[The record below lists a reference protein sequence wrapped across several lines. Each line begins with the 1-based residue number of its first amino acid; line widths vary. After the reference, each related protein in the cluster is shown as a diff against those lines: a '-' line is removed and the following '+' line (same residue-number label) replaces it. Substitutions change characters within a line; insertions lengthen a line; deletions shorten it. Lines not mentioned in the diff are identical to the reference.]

1 MYISSPSVLRP
12 KLPGLAIGLAICLIS
27 FSNSVAVGQGLDATK
42 TRYSLPLPEA
52 PTIDGIIDADESW
65 VWAGGA
71 AGNNWRITIDD
82 DLEDFIRGG
91 QIGDGGGSAPA
102 DNEDLSFNIFAGHDS
117 ENLYIAAQ
125 IMDFDIGEDSAE
137 FESENGQTWLDDSVE
152 VFIDGDN
159 SNFPERDTTGMNPEV
174 VDTGGQYVITIN
186 NAFRQ
191 AEAGNPGYGP
201 NEAWYARAE
210 LTDTG
215 WDAEFRISLD
225 AIGNP
230 QPGDV
235 IGFDIAVNDDDDD
248 GPAERQVIWSGSP
261 HVEATYGNL
270 VLGGKNYTA
279 PRTTTAPTIDG
290 VIDPDEYAG
299 AQAEVVN
306 GNTGVYNIPSG
317 DDTWEEGDS
326 SYTYWVTHDDDA
338 VYVGVDVVD
347 DEIFTDS
354 ADAGSEDGQTWVDDS
369 IEIFFD
375 PDDSNDSGRGDK
387 EFEGQYVLTANGA
400 WRDNEANNPQFGE
413 NDDWYAVTS
422 ETEDGYAVEFR
433 VNKSALLDPED
444 GDMLGWNVALNDDDG
459 SGRKLQLNW
468 NGRPHSEFTYGFL
481 TLGEGLVDVCDPNAS
496 ADLNGNGTV
505 DFPDFLILSGNFNME
520 VSSHADGD
528 LNCNGTVDFPDFL
541 ALSASFGSE
550 TAAAQSVP
558 EPSGFVTL
566 CLGGM
571 LVGYLR
577 PRRRRK

>member
-1 MYISSPSVLRP
+1 M
-12 KLPGLAIGLAICLIS
+12 
-27 FSNSVAVGQGLDATK
+27 
-42 TRYSLPLPEA
+42 
-52 PTIDGIIDADESW
+52 
-65 VWAGGA
+65 
-71 AGNNWRITIDD
+71 
-82 DLEDFIRGG
+82 
-91 QIGDGGGSAPA
+91 
-102 DNEDLSFNIFAGHDS
+102 
-117 ENLYIAAQ
+117 
-125 IMDFDIGEDSAE
+125 
-137 FESENGQTWLDDSVE
+137 
-152 VFIDGDN
+152 
-159 SNFPERDTTGMNPEV
+159 
-174 VDTGGQYVITIN
+174 
-186 NAFRQ
+186 
-191 AEAGNPGYGP
+191 
-201 NEAWYARAE
+201 
-210 LTDTG
+210 
-215 WDAEFRISLD
+215 
-225 AIGNP
+225 
-230 QPGDV
+230 
-235 IGFDIAVNDDDDD
+235 
-248 GPAERQVIWSGSP
+248 
-261 HVEATYGNL
+261 
-270 VLGGKNYTA
+270 
-279 PRTTTAPTIDG
+279 
-290 VIDPDEYAG
+290 
-299 AQAEVVN
+299 
-306 GNTGVYNIPSG
+306 
-317 DDTWEEGDS
+317 
-326 SYTYWVTHDDDA
+326 
-338 VYVGVDVVD
+338 
-347 DEIFTDS
+347 
-354 ADAGSEDGQTWVDDS
+354 
-369 IEIFFD
+369 
-375 PDDSNDSGRGDK
+375 
-387 EFEGQYVLTANGA
+387 LTANGA